1 MPHAPHA
8 PLSPVDAAWLRMDH
22 PTNLM
27 MIVAVLMFE
36 SRLDQERLATLLQE
50 RFLPIRR
57 FRQRVA
63 YPQGKPRWEDD
74 PHFDLAAHLTP
85 ITLAEPADQQALQ
98 AFVSGLMSVPLDAE
112 RPLWHMYLV
121 ENYGAGSA
129 LLVRIHHAIADGI
142 ALVQVLLSL
151 TDTAPTAPARPPAA
165 SPARARPAWL
175 RQLGGVFSAT
185 VRLLLLQPDAPTRLK
200 DPLGVP
206 KRAAWSPPLPLQEVK
221 QIGRRLGATVNDV
234 LVTTVAGALRRY
246 FLSHDQAVSETA
258 LRAVIPVNLRPLEEA
273 WKLGNRF
280 GIVFLPLPV
289 GLPHLPDRLAAVRRR
304 MARLKGSMEA
314 LVSFGILGLI
324 GLAPAWVR
332 HKAIGRFSATASLVL
347 TNVPGPQHPLY
358 FAEAPLSGLMFW
370 VPRAG
375 TIGTGL
381 SIISYHDAVF
391 VGIATDE
398 GHIADPDVLVAAFVE
413 EFEALKNLH
422 PDVPPLP

>member
-1 MPHAPHA
+1 MPSARP

-36 SRLDQERLATLLQE
+36 SPLDRERLARLLQE
-50 RFLPIRR
+50 RFLTIRR
-57 FRQRVA
+57 FRQRVS
-63 YPQGKPRWEDD
+63 YRTGTPCWEDD
-74 PHFDLAAHLTP
+74 PDFDLAAHLAP
-85 ITLAEPADQQALQ
+85 IVLPEPADQAVLQ
-98 AFVSGLMSVPLDAE
+98 AFVSTLMSTPLDAE

-121 ENYGAGSA
+121 ENYGHGSA
-129 LLVRIHHAIADGI
+129 LVVRIHHAIADGI

-151 TDTAPTAPARPPAA
+151 TDVSPDASIPATPAA
-165 SPARARPAWL
+165 TSQAKPTLLQQSW
-175 RQLGGVFSAT
+175 GVVTAT
-185 VRLLLLQPDAPTRLK
+185 ARLLRLQPDARTRLK

-206 KRAAWSPPLPLQEVK
+206 KQAAWSPPLPLPEVK
-221 QIGRRLGATVNDV
+221 RIGRRLGATVNDV
-234 LVTTVAGALRRY
+234 LVTTVAGAIRRY
-246 FLSHDQAVSETA
+246 LLSHDQEVATIEM
-258 LRAVIPVNLRPLEEA
+258 RAVIPVNLRPLEQA

-289 GLPHLPDRLAAVRRR
+289 RLAHLPERLAAVRRR
-304 MARLKGSMEA
+304 MERLKGSMEA

-324 GLAPAWVR
+324 GMAPAWVR

-347 TNVPGPQHPLY
+347 TNVPGPQHRLF
-358 FAEAPLSGLMFW
+358 FASAPLAGLMFW

-381 SIISYHDAVF
+381 SIISYHDQVF
-391 VGIATDE
+391 VGIATDQ
-398 GHIADPDVLVAAFVE
+398 GHVPDPDVLVAAFVE

-422 PDVPPLP
+422 PDPPAPT

>member
-1 MPHAPHA
+1 MPSARP

-36 SRLDQERLATLLQE
+36 SPLDRERLARLLQE
-50 RFLPIRR
+50 RFLTIRR
-57 FRQRVA
+57 FRQRVS
-63 YPQGKPRWEDD
+63 YRTGTPCWEDD
-74 PHFDLAAHLTP
+74 PDFDLAAHLAP
-85 ITLAEPADQQALQ
+85 IVLPEPADQAVLQ
-98 AFVSGLMSVPLDAE
+98 AFVSTLMSTPLDAE

-121 ENYGAGSA
+121 ENYGHGSA
-129 LLVRIHHAIADGI
+129 LVVRIHHAIADGI

-151 TDTAPTAPARPPAA
+151 TDTSPDAPITSPTANPPKPAL
-165 SPARARPAWL
+165 L
-175 RQLGGVFSAT
+175 RQSWGLVTAT
-185 VRLLLLQPDAPTRLK
+185 ARLLWLQPDARTRLK

-206 KRAAWSPPLPLQEVK
+206 KQAAWSPPLPLQEVK

-234 LVTTVAGALRRY
+234 LVTTVAGAIRRY
-246 FLSHDQAVSETA
+246 LLSHDQEVATIEM
-258 LRAVIPVNLRPLEEA
+258 RAVIPVNLRPLEQA

-289 GLPHLPDRLAAVRRR
+289 RLAHLPERLAAVRRR
-304 MARLKGSMEA
+304 MERLKGSMEA

-324 GLAPAWVR
+324 GMAPAWVR

-347 TNVPGPQHPLY
+347 TNVPGPQHRLF
-358 FAEAPLSGLMFW
+358 FASAPLAGLMFW

-381 SIISYHDAVF
+381 SIISYHDQVF
-391 VGIATDE
+391 VGIATDQ
-398 GHIADPDVLVAAFVE
+398 GHVPDPDVLVAAFVE

-422 PDVPPLP
+422 PDPPAPT